1 MRVCSAASYFLR
13 PAYCESK
20 SLERRLYRGCTSNQL
35 YMCMVMLPRLQCG
48 CHQLLAMISR
58 RIVCLVQTHNT
69 PRRCSRG
76 KPRYLFVQ
84 HGHVTR
90 HLFCCFCDGKEMK
103 TGAES
108 DMTSGCW
115 YYRSSLLTPN
125 VVQDKTDKG
134 RHEGTLDKAGRGNV
148 TYFC

>member
-1 MRVCSAASYFLR
+1 
-13 PAYCESK
+13 
-20 SLERRLYRGCTSNQL
+20 
-35 YMCMVMLPRLQCG
+35 
-48 CHQLLAMISR
+48 
-58 RIVCLVQTHNT
+58 
-69 PRRCSRG
+69 
-76 KPRYLFVQ
+76 
-84 HGHVTR
+84 
-90 HLFCCFCDGKEMK
+90 MK